1 MKKSRIIG
9 FLSGAVFC
17 ALMFSG
23 AKPVEA
29 AEPDGVI
36 ADGVYIGNVNVGGMN
51 EEQARS
57 AVDVY
62 VQGLLHTNFTLRGEN
77 GEIEMTAADMGV
89 AADADSAVETALQ
102 VGQAGS
108 LINRYKTVTDLK
120 KEPLVLDM
128 HLSVDKQATAQ
139 KLYDNAG
146 KLSIEA
152 EDNTL
157 VRENG
162 AFRFVP
168 GKEGVEVDIVES
180 MYAINDF
187 LAAGWDGSNN
197 EIDLVSEVIEPRG
210 SEEELSQIQ
219 DLLGSCSTD
228 FSSSGAGRA
237 KNVSTGCSKVNGT
250 ILYPGEEFE
259 LSPTIRP
266 FTKENG
272 YELAGAYENGTV
284 VESFG
289 GGICQ
294 VATTLY
300 NAVIRAELDVTMRY
314 NHSMQVSYVKPSM
327 DAAIAG
333 DYKDL
338 HFKNNYDTPIY
349 IEGYC
354 SGRVIYFNIY
364 GKETRPAN
372 REVTFESETVSTS
385 DMVVEFK
392 MASGMPVGYWHVD
405 QSPHIGLSA
414 QLWKIVKVDGEV
426 ESRELFNKSTYQSS
440 PKIITIGTAGLDK
453 DQLARLRAAVKTG
466 NESTVKGTIA
476 ALKKELEKP
485 KEDEDE
491 EDEEVEDG
499 GKDDGKDDQ
508 KDDEKDDNKD
518 NKDDKKDNKDNK
530 DNNNDKKDDQK
541 DEEPSGGDE
550 GFENGGE
557 DTADG
562 EN

>member
-1 MKKSRIIG
+1 M
-9 FLSGAVFC
+9 C
-17 ALMFSG
+17 AALTFAG
-23 AKPVEA
+23 AKPAQA
-29 AEPDGVI
+29 AAAQEDVI
-36 ADGVYIGNVNVGGMN
+36 ADGVYIGNVNVSGMN

-57 AVDVY
+57 AVEVY
-62 VQGLLHTNFTLRGEN
+62 VQGLLHTTFSLKGEK
-77 GEIEMTAADMGV
+77 GEIEMTAEDMGV

-102 VGQAGS
+102 VGSAGS
-108 LINRYKTVTDLK
+108 LINRYKTVSDLK

-152 EDNTL
+152 VDNTL

-168 GKEGVEVDIVES
+168 GQKGVEVDIVES
-180 MYAINDF
+180 VYAINDF
-187 LAAGWDGSNN
+187 LAAGWDGTNN
-197 EIDLVSEVIEPRG
+197 EIALVSEVIEPRG

-228 FSSSGAGRA
+228 FSSSGAGRS
-237 KNVSTGCSKVNGT
+237 KNVSTGCSKVDGT
-250 ILYPGEEFE
+250 ILYPGEEFA
-259 LSPTIRP
+259 LSPTISP

-300 NAVIRAELDVTMRY
+300 NAVIRAELEVTMRY

-354 SGRVIYFNIY
+354 SNKVIYFNIY

-372 REVTFESETVSTS
+372 REVIFESETLSTS
-385 DMVVEFK
+385 DMEVEFNL
-392 MASGMPVGYWHVD
+392 ASGMPVGYWHVD
-405 QSPHIGLSA
+405 QSAHIGLSA

-426 ESRELFNKSTYQSS
+426 ESRELFNRSTYQSS

-453 DQLARLRAAVKTG
+453 EQLESLKAAAKTG
-466 NESTVKGTIA
+466 NESTVKSLISS
-476 ALKKELEKP
+476 LKEELENKD
-485 KEDEDE
+485 KEE
-491 EDEEVEDG
+491 EEEEEEEESSGNDKTDNNKNDQNTSDK
-499 GKDDGKDDQ
+499 KDNNNKNDQ
-508 KDDEKDDNKD
+508 KDDEETSGSEEEIEDGGETAE
-518 NKDDKKDNKDNK
+518 
-530 DNNNDKKDDQK
+530 
-541 DEEPSGGDE
+541 DEE
-550 GFENGGE
+550 
-557 DTADG
+557 T
-562 EN
+562 